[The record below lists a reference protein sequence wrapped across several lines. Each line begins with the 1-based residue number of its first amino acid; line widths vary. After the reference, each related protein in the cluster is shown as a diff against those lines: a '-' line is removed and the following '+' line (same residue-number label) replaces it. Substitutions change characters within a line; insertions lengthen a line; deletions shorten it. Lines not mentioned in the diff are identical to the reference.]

1 MMKKYGITI
10 MMTLT
15 IISAGLAVVLVVM
28 MMMKRRLTSLEVVPF
43 IRLPVHG
50 VKHTAQPTPTTQL
63 L

>member
-15 IISAGLAVVLVVM
+15 YVLV
-28 MMMKRRLTSLEVVPF
+28 KGGDDDDEKTINTLEVVPF

-50 VKHTAQPTPTTQL
+50 VS
-63 L
+63 